1 LNPKFIRTVSMLRET
16 GGVTNH
22 LTTVGNTTQRA
33 GGDRIRD
40 PQPKPEKRSS
50 HIVSTRAAS
59 SVVTILLILIVVAAR
74 QRESAHLQVLEV
86 HALTEDDIDYT
97 ISAYPLY
104 QGDPAGMNISV
115 VSRSPDD
122 IIIDWIGLQFEWMNK
137 TDWIFKDL
145 STAPVTVP
153 SLGEADMGAFSFTVP
168 ATTPHGYPT
177 LLIHIEYDE
186 ETSNGTLV
194 RGNLSMLYNVEIH
207 STEEKHYQ
215 ELLPTLSQAIEAA
228 DSETLLSPSARDLL
242 QQAETKYYDAISEGQ
257 ESEWTT
263 AYNSLREA
271 QTLLSQTKDDE
282 NRFRTG
288 LTIGTLAVAAL
299 TAIVLIT
306 KLRRRT

>member
-1 LNPKFIRTVSMLRET
+1 MLPKTR
-16 GGVTNH
+16 GVTNH
-22 LTTVGNTTQRA
+22 LNLA
-33 GGDRIRD
+33 GSTRRRSGEERIRD
-40 PQPKPEKRSS
+40 TQRKSKKRSS
-50 HIVSTRAAS
+50 YIVSTRRAS
-59 SVVTILLILIVVAAR
+59 SLVTILLILIVVAAR
-74 QRESAHLQVLEV
+74 QRDSAHLQALQV
-86 HALTEDDIDYT
+86 HALTQDDIDYT

-115 VSRSPDD
+115 VSRSPDY

-153 SLGEADMGAFSFTVP
+153 SLGEADMGAFSFTIP
-168 ATTPHGYPT
+168 ATTLQRYPT
-177 LLIHIEYDE
+177 LLIRIEYDE
-186 ETSNGTLV
+186 ETSNGTLY
-194 RGNLSMLYNVEIH
+194 RGNISMLYNVEIH

-228 DSETLLSPSARDLL
+228 NSETLLSPSARNLL
-242 QQAETKYYDAISEGQ
+242 QQAETEYYDAISEGQ
-257 ESEWTT
+257 ESEWTI

-271 QTLLSQTKDDE
+271 QTLLAQTEDDE